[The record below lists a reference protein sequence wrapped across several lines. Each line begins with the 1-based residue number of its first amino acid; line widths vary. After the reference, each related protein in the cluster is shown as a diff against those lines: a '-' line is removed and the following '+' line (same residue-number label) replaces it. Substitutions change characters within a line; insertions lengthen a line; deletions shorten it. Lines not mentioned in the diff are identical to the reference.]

1 MSFATTFGQSL
12 PELLDEEEE
21 EDPTSSSE
29 SSPDASED
37 ETDNEV
43 PEKDESNAELLIEGE
58 FDRLVDNIKLQ
69 QGPSTGLLSK
79 DWDFNIQDQ
88 DAQFRDD
95 LRAASG
101 VGKRRNKKKGRAPG
115 PVLSYEVKSL
125 LGDGNQA
132 YVDGN
137 IPETIR
143 IMLEV
148 IRIEP
153 RAASPWSVLAQ
164 CHEDMGQHQQALQL
178 RIMAAHLRHDEEEWE
193 RLAQQS
199 KELGYTRQAIYCL
212 GKLVSLDPTNIN
224 AQWDRAL
231 LSRELGDYKT
241 TRNAFL
247 NILKLYPH
255 DLTVLSELRTI
266 LIELSD
272 LETCMTLF
280 TAAFQHYQG
289 VYPSGHGPHP
299 TTQEDVPGGGFGYL
313 ELLVLADLLNT
324 TGAYGRAVDVIRQGV
339 RWLQGRSLQRYW
351 DICDD
356 DREYDVPETPRLI
369 ENGPQP
375 GYFPLDINVRHR
387 LLIARIKMGE
397 LEEAKLHAATLL
409 SEDILDYAPLFVE
422 VADAYFEREQY
433 AEARPI
439 YETLGAETTTSSLYI
454 LLQTAACL
462 RMLNELRESAEVYEY
477 IRGVEPTDNE
487 TKLKLAEIYEIL
499 NEPRKAL
506 ELVYEVID
514 SRKRNLGD
522 SRTPEAREP
531 SPSDA
536 QAPSASLFTE
546 SAASEKATTS
556 RSTKSRMS
564 TEALKQFE
572 LEMESET
579 IKGQQRLIELYP
591 SIRKEEEPNEAEREW
606 LILAEKLVEAFRET
620 RQLFST
626 SRTAFRGMF
635 PHRGKRPKN
644 SEADQLRLASRLQLE
659 LESGRT
665 LTRNAT
671 DIFRGLHFQQWLQL
685 FFQYAFLLTVRGQ
698 FSLADELL
706 KHILLAVPFRSL
718 EMQTSIRF
726 ALISTGTLP
735 EVAKKLNPSYQSAI
749 YPVIC
754 ISLASDNRHHLVT
767 QVRLFTHA
775 AKHYTRVLEQADN
788 IESRRRHT
796 ISLSSM
802 LRLGRRRSQNKY
814 IGGGSRYKG
823 LVVPLAVPVLARRC
837 NTATHASMPVFA
849 AIFCDSLAMSR
860 AEGSRN
866 TRTIAADCASITGS
880 GATRA
885 QERRLIHILFNAP
898 VFKEHF
904 TACKCKILRAR
915 QRYRAG
921 RRLQSNVM
929 IGHLVSAELRS
940 RNVLKSIEILWKG
953 GHQICVI
960 YVLAKQAGLM
970 GSKSGIRY
978 PKA

>member
-1 MSFATTFGQSL
+1 MSFATTFDQSL
-12 PELLDEEEE
+12 PELPDEEEE
-21 EDPTSSSE
+21 EDPSSSSE

-37 ETDNEV
+37 ESDNEV

-477 IRGVEPTDNE
+477 IRVFEPTDNE
-487 TKLKLAEIYEIL
+487 AKLKLAEIYEIL

-514 SRKRNLGD
+514 SRKRNPGD

-546 SAASEKATTS
+546 SAAADKATTS

-591 SIRKEEEPNEAEREW
+591 SIRKDEEPNEAEREW

-659 LESGRT
+659 LACAITAKEAPVIVDQCRK
-665 LTRNAT
+665 
-671 DIFRGLHFQQWLQL
+671 IFGAYQFNNEGLRIFLAVMSSGLHTTDAFISSPLQKAIARDMRL
-685 FFQYAFLLTVRGQ
+685 AHVAATNPEQIRW
-698 FSLADELL
+698 FSHSKRFGTTNSSKGDDDDDAQADD
-706 KHILLAVPFRSL
+706 AGAAAS
-718 EMQTSIRF
+718 SN
-726 ALISTGTLP
+726 SGTLP
-735 EVAKKLNPSYQSAI
+735 EVAKKLNPVIITLYGQMCVAAKSYQSAI
-749 YPVIC
+749 YYLLQAYELCPQDPVIC
-754 ISLASDNRHHLVT
+754 ISLAVASLGRAMQRQSDNRHHLVT
-767 QVRLFTHA
+767 QAMAMLTQYRHLRTEAENGLGEIDFNFGRAFHQLGLFTHA
-775 AKHYTRVLEQADN
+775 AKHYTRVLEQAEN
-788 IESRRRHT
+788 IESRYNT
-796 ISLSSM
+796 VA
-802 LRLGRRRSQNKY
+802 QEAAYN
-814 IGGGSRYKG
+814 
-823 LVVPLAVPVLARRC
+823 LAFIYV
-837 NTATHASMPVFA
+837 TT
-849 AIFCDSLAMSR
+849 
-860 AEGSRN
+860 
-866 TRTIAADCASITGS
+866 
-880 GATRA
+880 GATA
-885 QERRLIHILFNAP
+885 
-898 VFKEHF
+898 
-904 TACKCKILRAR
+904 
-915 QRYRAG
+915 
-921 RRLQSNVM
+921 
-929 IGHLVSAELRS
+929 
-940 RNVLKSIEILWKG
+940 
-953 GHQICVI
+953 
-960 YVLAKQAGLM
+960 LAKQIYRRWL
-970 GSKSGIRY
+970 SI
-978 PKA
+978 